1 MSVTHQPLDVYIAG
15 AFCGQLTENKHGEI
29 AFEYTPEYQGVPLS
43 LSMPVGL
50 ARYGD
55 KVVRPYLMGL
65 LPDESAVRNAIGAEY
80 GISGNNPFRLL
91 EAIGLDCPGAVQVV
105 RKGAAA
111 PDENAEQDLVK
122 LSEEDVEAKLAAVR
136 ENAAAAWVDASPMEG
151 HWSLA
156 GCQAKFT
163 LREQDGTWFDCKG
176 SAASTH
182 IVKPG
187 VSGFDSQAFVEF
199 VSMRTAE
206 AVGLPVARADYCTF
220 GAEPAIVVKR
230 YDRVRDGANRVRRI
244 HQEDFCQA
252 LGVMPDAKYAEQGGP
267 SALKIIALLKTTG
280 SNARENVYRFILY
293 TFFNYLIGA
302 TDAHAKNHTL
312 LFLAPG
318 DIRLAPLYDVA
329 SIAPYRS
336 LAPMKRKPLRAA
348 LSIGGE
354 NRFGLLGAEHV
365 GKMVRDSNLEEFGLG
380 AGMLCARLADMAK
393 LVPKALAKVLAEVR
407 SCGTSD
413 KDAVAEAMQR
423 EITANCERLLA
434 RM

>member
-1 MSVTHQPLDVYIAG
+1 MSATHQPLDVYIAG

-29 AFEYTPEYQGVPLS
+29 TFEYTPEYQGVPLS

-122 LSEEDVEAKLAAVR
+122 LSEEDIEAKLVAVR

-267 SALKIIALLKTTG
+267 SALKIIELLKTTG

-293 TFFNYLIGA
+293 TFFNYLVGA
-302 TDAHAKNHTL
+302 TDAHAKNHAL

-318 DIRLAPLYDVA
+318 AIRLAPLYDVA

-407 SCGTSD
+407 SYGTSD